1 VLDTKY
7 KIGAGPDPADV
18 GQVVAYAQHLGC
30 SDAVLIYPNKDHRP
44 IEIQVGDIRVRTLA
58 YALDGDLDANGT
70 ELMAQLALA

>member
-1 VLDTKY
+1 
-7 KIGAGPDPADV
+7 
-18 GQVVAYAQHLGC
+18 
-30 SDAVLIYPNKDHRP
+30 VLIYPNKDHRP